1 MDNNKKNIGSNRA
14 RTDRGTYDKEKNSE
28 RNRWKQNL
36 KNYMT
41 SDTEDNTGDFE
52 EFEEFE

>member
-1 MDNNKKNIGSNRA
+1 MDKNNKKINQQPKV

-41 SDTEDNTGDFE
+41 SSGEDEDD

>member
-1 MDNNKKNIGSNRA
+1 MDKNNNKQNNNSGPRP

-41 SDTEDNTGDFE
+41 SDGEYDDD

>member
-1 MDNNKKNIGSNRA
+1 MDNNKKNNVPNRA

-41 SDTEDNTGDFE
+41 TGTDDEDLDHE

>member
-1 MDNNKKNIGSNRA
+1 MDKNKNIKNNQGPKV

-41 SDTEDNTGDFE
+41 SGEDDDDDDFE
-52 EFEEFE
+52 EFE

>member
-1 MDNNKKNIGSNRA
+1 MDKNKKTSNQPKA

-41 SDTEDNTGDFE
+41 TDDDDLDDFE

>member
-1 MDNNKKNIGSNRA
+1 MDNNKKKNNTGPKVRS
-14 RTDRGTYDKEKNSE
+14 DRGTYDKEKNSE

-41 SDTEDNTGDFE
+41 SDEDSADDDFE
-52 EFEEFE
+52 EFE